1 MAGVAS
7 ACCLQGK
14 NNTFSM
20 FASILGVASACCLQG
35 KNNCGI
41 GLLPKP
47 SVASACC
54 LQGTNNLLTS
64 KGMELGEVKMEG
76 GTRLLRGEKR

>member
-1 MAGVAS
+1 MPVAS

-14 NNTFSM
+14 NN
-20 FASILGVASACCLQG
+20 I
-35 KNNCGI
+35 I
-41 GLLPKP
+41 GSPPSLLT
-47 SVASACC
+47 VASACC

-76 GTRLLRGEKR
+76 GTRLSMSEKR